1 MRSTK
6 TPEKFKKV
14 KNCKF
19 YWVLKKKGEKSPK
32 NARFFSPITY
42 KKSNMHEFKNKEVF
56 SISQNDMEQ
65 PCKISGLNLEPNLR
79 NNIKYTANFD
89 F

>member
-6 TPEKFKKV
+6 TPEKSKKV

-19 YWVLKKKGEKSPK
+19 YRVLKKKGGKSPK
-32 NARFFSPITY
+32 NARVFSQIAY
-42 KKSNMHEFKNKEVF
+42 KKSNMHEFKNKVVF

-65 PCKISGLNLEPNLR
+65 LCKISALYLKPNLR
-79 NNIKYTANFD
+79 KNTKYTTNFD